1 MPLLVVTVYP
11 ALTSRPD
18 RKASTVLTSNAVPS
32 STIKAVL
39 GVGPKPQQKL
49 GTMSAKTKLTRR
61 RRSEDKYP
69 GIQRINCPF
78 DLGIVPIALALRNG
92 VDFLGRPSGRNI
104 YSMVWIIADRSPVSR
119 EICVQNEKLMPSGCG
134 EFSIRDPIDANMFAS
149 CRQLR
154 A

>member
-11 ALTSRPD
+11 AFTSRPD

-39 GVGPKPQQKL
+39 APSAKQEL
-49 GTMSAKTKLTRR
+49 GSMSAKTKLTRR

-78 DLGIVPIALALRNG
+78 DLGIVPIALVLRNG